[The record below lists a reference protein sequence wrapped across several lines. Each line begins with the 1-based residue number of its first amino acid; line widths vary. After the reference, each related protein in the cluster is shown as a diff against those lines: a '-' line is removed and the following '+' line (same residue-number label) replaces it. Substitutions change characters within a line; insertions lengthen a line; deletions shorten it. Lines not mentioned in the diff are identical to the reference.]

1 MNSSNDK
8 TSSFLVMIRKLLFIF
23 FTVGLTVVC
32 LYSLYAIIT
41 MTEYLNID
49 KVMLK
54 EGIFDIV
61 GKTYEFNFDNLGN
74 KEYNVMMECIHP
86 SPQDERYSSF
96 TNNIFWK
103 GINLSADIELLD
115 SHNTVLKKER
125 MVPGSQHRILV
136 EGFVS
141 ESFAL
146 IIFKFSAKRGE
157 NYSLKIAFRE
167 GDEIINKLFKKIY
180 VIKNYDSASV
190 PGVGLF
196 LVIFIIIFLV
206 SSLILLK
213 IVLNWRRK
221 KRINVN

>member
-8 TSSFLVMIRKLLFIF
+8 ISSFIVIVRKLLFNFIA
-23 FTVGLTVVC
+23 VSLTVVC

-41 MTEYLNID
+41 MAEYLNID
-49 KVMLK
+49 RVMLK
-54 EGIFDIV
+54 EGVFDIV
-61 GKTYEFNFDNLGN
+61 GKTHEFIFDNLGS
-74 KEYNVMMECIHP
+74 KEYNVMMECFHP

-96 TNNIFWK
+96 TSNVFWK

-115 SHNTVLKKER
+115 SHNAVLKKEM

-136 EGFVS
+136 EGFTS

-146 IIFKFSAKRGE
+146 IIFKFDAKRGE
-157 NYSLKIAFRE
+157 NYSLRIAFRE

-180 VIKNYDSASV
+180 IIKNFDSASV

-196 LVIFIIIFLV
+196 LVIFIIVFLV